1 MIFIGS
7 ILSFMKFR
15 GQTSKNFQEVR
26 KIDLEAYMCV
36 LIVPSMFAGDA
47 IVHFGL
53 N

>member
-1 MIFIGS
+1 MFIGT
-7 ILSFMKFR
+7 LLNFMKFR
-15 GQTSKNFQEVR
+15 GETFKNIQDIQ
-26 KIDLEAYMCV
+26 KLALEAYMCI